1 MEKIQPYHE
10 KELLQQLANGSEAAF
25 TDIFYHYRSKL
36 YHYIYTITASQ
47 EMAEDTVHDIFL
59 KIWNSRDKLAGIEN
73 MNAYLYRL
81 CHNQA
86 ISGLRRMAKETL
98 ILSEL
103 QQETIPL
110 LPDIDPASQRE
121 IRTYIQQAVNK
132 LSPQQRKIFLL
143 SRHDGLKHKQIA
155 DKLGV
160 SINTVKTHLAQALRF
175 LREEISQQYGLQA
188 TVIWILYQLF

>member
-1 MEKIQPYHE
+1 LEKIQPYQE
-10 KELLQQLANGSEAAF
+10 KELLLQLAKGSEAAF
-25 TDIFYHYRSKL
+25 TAIFYHYRGKL

-47 EMAEDTVHDIFL
+47 EMAEDTVHDVFL
-59 KIWNSRDKLAGIEN
+59 KIWNIRDRLAGIEN

-103 QQETIPL
+103 QQETIPF

-175 LREEISQQYGLQA
+175 LREEIGQQYGLQA
-188 TVIWILYQLF
+188 TVIWILYLLF